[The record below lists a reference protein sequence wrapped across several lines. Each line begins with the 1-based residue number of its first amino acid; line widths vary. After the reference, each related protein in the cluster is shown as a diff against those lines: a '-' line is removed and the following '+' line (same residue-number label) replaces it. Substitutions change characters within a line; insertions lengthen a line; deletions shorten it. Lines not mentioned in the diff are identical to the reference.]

1 MDSLIT
7 LISILTPLFIGF
19 FIRVPKQ
26 TLLWVDKGLNGLVYV
41 ILTLIGISLS
51 QVDNI
56 GHEIGFIAGAAALL
70 FVAANLTVGIMLSSI
85 AKNQLQAMQMTMFYF
100 LPNMLLSGFMFPFQG
115 MPGWAQA
122 IGNVLPLT
130 YFNRL
135 VRAIFL
141 KGTPGWDLWP
151 NVWPLMLFTAVVM
164 AVAVKFY
171 RKTLD

>member
-70 FVAANLTVGIMLSSI
+70 FVCVIGMNLL
-85 AKNQLQAMQMTMFYF
+85 
-100 LPNMLLSGFMFPFQG
+100 
-115 MPGWAQA
+115 
-122 IGNVLPLT
+122 VLMVFDRKRPWQ
-130 YFNRL
+130 ND
-135 VRAIFL
+135 L
-141 KGTPGWDLWP
+141 KGSG
-151 NVWPLMLFTAVVM
+151 
-164 AVAVKFY
+164 
-171 RKTLD
+171 RKARISIRGSVQ

>member
-26 TLLWVDKGLNGLVYV
+26 TLLWLDKGLNGLVYV

-70 FVAANLTVGIMLSSI
+70 FACVIGMNHASLPPLNSTVNTWSFGL
-85 AKNQLQAMQMTMFYF
+85 AMQIRY
-100 LPNMLLSGFMFPFQG
+100 
-115 MPGWAQA
+115 
-122 IGNVLPLT
+122 
-130 YFNRL
+130 
-135 VRAIFL
+135 
-141 KGTPGWDLWP
+141 
-151 NVWPLMLFTAVVM
+151 
-164 AVAVKFY
+164 
-171 RKTLD
+171 